1 MYSTI
6 VASVITAFVTAFLTF
21 LIQERRLR
29 SEMRTEFMAEQA
41 VRDLLEVE
49 IWPKRSFEAIK
60 SRVGG
65 FEDDELRKI
74 LVRAGAVRFKGKENK
89 ELWGLVSRNKKKIQ
103 EPPVHLQCGLLKA
116 SDELSDE

>member
-1 MYSTI
+1 MLGFNKQGHRFCT
-6 VASVITAFVTAFLTF
+6 LPRP
-21 LIQERRLR
+21 L
-29 SEMRTEFMAEQA
+29 FMAEQA

-103 EPPVHLQCGLLKA
+103 EPPVQ
-116 SDELSDE
+116 E